1 MSSKRAAV
9 LAKKITTSQTLDL
22 KSIEKDFKSG
32 WFKKNSNFLIDT
44 IDNLLSD
51 QSFSYT
57 TIRMALIF
65 LANLNNL
72 CVGQG
77 APKVYLKKKQTIE
90 KLEFLFD
97 FMQPESEEHKFTEE
111 EIEEVGTALRSMLSQ
126 KEVDNIL
133 LKAMRQVEAFT
144 AITPQMIFNNQ

>member
-57 TIRMALIF
+57 TIRMTLIF

-72 CVGQG
+72 CKG
-77 APKVYLKKKQTIE
+77 
-90 KLEFLFD
+90 
-97 FMQPESEEHKFTEE
+97 
-111 EIEEVGTALRSMLSQ
+111 
-126 KEVDNIL
+126 
-133 LKAMRQVEAFT
+133 
-144 AITPQMIFNNQ
+144 

>member
-9 LAKKITTSQTLDL
+9 ISKKITSSQTLDL
-22 KSIEKDFKSG
+22 KTIEKDFKSG

-44 IDNLLSD
+44 IDNLLFD

-72 CVGQG
+72 CKG
-77 APKVYLKKKQTIE
+77 
-90 KLEFLFD
+90 
-97 FMQPESEEHKFTEE
+97 
-111 EIEEVGTALRSMLSQ
+111 
-126 KEVDNIL
+126 
-133 LKAMRQVEAFT
+133 
-144 AITPQMIFNNQ
+144 

>member
-72 CVGQG
+72 CVG
-77 APKVYLKKKQTIE
+77 
-90 KLEFLFD
+90 
-97 FMQPESEEHKFTEE
+97 
-111 EIEEVGTALRSMLSQ
+111 
-126 KEVDNIL
+126 
-133 LKAMRQVEAFT
+133 
-144 AITPQMIFNNQ
+144 

>member
-32 WFKKNSNFLIDT
+32 WFNKNSNFLIDT
-44 IDNLLSD
+44 IDNILSD

-57 TIRMALIF
+57 TIRMGLIF

-72 CVGQG
+72 CKG
-77 APKVYLKKKQTIE
+77 
-90 KLEFLFD
+90 
-97 FMQPESEEHKFTEE
+97 
-111 EIEEVGTALRSMLSQ
+111 
-126 KEVDNIL
+126 
-133 LKAMRQVEAFT
+133 
-144 AITPQMIFNNQ
+144 